1 MFIQQVSGPRA
12 RTSLWNDP
20 FNAKGKQ
27 KFTIQEIQQMKNAIS
42 KAHWSY
48 IEQTQ
53 KEALSNPKIQAC
65 ELNVLSQLS
74 KKSKGKNRAKAQLV
88 KGALKKVNF
97 ATKKNNY
104 TGEFVIFETPVDEVL
119 PSKANN
125 PLETFGQQILPAL
138 ELRRQLGN
146 LVGWKRKSEF
156 RKSAMDNLETEKNTI
171 EESSQYM
178 EDKENTPLTT
188 PISADST
195 MNKTISIPL
204 TSKNTEDLVDL
215 QGYKMSPGTQ
225 RLEFWNLGRTQR
237 IQNTVLR
244 FRGNSTCTYC
254 FIFLIHFKRCFMPQ
268 IGKDKIIYVRDGR
281 DRLIPLPIK
290 VDKHNINNFK
300 RVSQAAQKTAAQSK
314 TSTNL

>member
-1 MFIQQVSGPRA
+1 
-12 RTSLWNDP
+12 
-20 FNAKGKQ
+20 
-27 KFTIQEIQQMKNAIS
+27 MKNAIS

-156 RKSAMDNLETEKNTI
+156 RKSAMNNLETEQNTI

-237 IQNTVLR
+237 IQNTELIVL
-244 FRGNSTCTYC
+244 F
-254 FIFLIHFKRCFMPQ
+254 F
-268 IGKDKIIYVRDGR
+268 
-281 DRLIPLPIK
+281 
-290 VDKHNINNFK
+290 
-300 RVSQAAQKTAAQSK
+300 
-314 TSTNL
+314 